1 MCIRDRHG
9 LGAAG
14 LTRVFCEGG
23 GQLAASLL
31 AAGLVDELI
40 CFTAGM
46 ALGADGRLAL
56 AEVRPVGAD
65 VMSVWRRV

>member
-1 MCIRDRHG
+1 ME
-9 LGAAG
+9 AAAA
-14 LTRVFCEGG
+14 
-23 GQLAASLL
+23 LAVAR
-31 AAGLVDELI
+31 AGLVDELI

-46 ALGADGRLAL
+46 ALGAEGQPAIGALGVERLAEAPRLAL